1 MKTDL
6 LFIYEKVLDEEAKRV
21 VDVILN
27 LYYEK
32 KIVNES
38 YSSLVRKNIKK
49 EFLYYAV
56 EIELRTYKF
65 LPNNLTSDDSSKY
78 ALVNDFEATVL
89 HLEKCVKYDFKMGH
103 KNYIKAAKKLT
114 DILIEYTLKNKNSNV
129 SLVKLV

>member
-78 ALVNDFEATVL
+78 ALVNEFEATVL
-89 HLEKCVKYDFKMGH
+89 HL
-103 KNYIKAAKKLT
+103 
-114 DILIEYTLKNKNSNV
+114 
-129 SLVKLV
+129 

>member
-49 EFLYYAV
+49 E
-56 EIELRTYKF
+56 E
-65 LPNNLTSDDSSKY
+65 
-78 ALVNDFEATVL
+78 
-89 HLEKCVKYDFKMGH
+89 
-103 KNYIKAAKKLT
+103 
-114 DILIEYTLKNKNSNV
+114 
-129 SLVKLV
+129 